1 MQKPA
6 AWKLHGVSRVA
17 SCRVSLRRS
26 RHEHRLRTRY
36 QACAIRVAR
45 RAPPGE
51 VQSGSSSSPETLRA
65 VGRGIAE
72 RRRARHHLGQEPSGR
87 RAQRQ
92 SPMGVAVGEPQP
104 ALSRRTADHRPRIG
118 KTRPPPFTPSRNPSA
133 SRRQAPG
140 FPVLLRF
147 VTRCTTY
154 IVTRHNACRCLP
166 RAYPRAP
173 PVAKNLTDAAVRK
186 YAATSKRRE
195 IADARTAGL
204 HLVIQPTGAKSWALR
219 FRRPGGRSAKLTL
232 GPVCF
237 AGQELKGEPV
247 IGMPLTLSAARLLA
261 ADIHRQRK
269 MGRDVIAEYAADK
282 HRRRVEQAEAG
293 ANTFAALAR
302 QFIAEHAQPKL
313 RRWRETASVLGL
325 HYPRDGREPVVIR
338 DGLIER
344 WGNKP
349 VNEIDAHLV
358 FSVVDESRRFAIP
371 GRTPATK
378 GLSDARGRLM
388 ARRLSKFFSWLVQ
401 HRKVATN
408 PCLGGYVPPRGPAR
422 DRTLTPEELRW
433 FWLACDQIGQ
443 PFGTLVNV
451 LALTGCRREHVRE

>member
-1 MQKPA
+1 M
-6 AWKLHGVSRVA
+6 
-17 SCRVSLRRS
+17 
-26 RHEHRLRTRY
+26 
-36 QACAIRVAR
+36 
-45 RAPPGE
+45 
-51 VQSGSSSSPETLRA
+51 
-65 VGRGIAE
+65 
-72 RRRARHHLGQEPSGR
+72 
-87 RAQRQ
+87 
-92 SPMGVAVGEPQP
+92 
-104 ALSRRTADHRPRIG
+104 
-118 KTRPPPFTPSRNPSA
+118 
-133 SRRQAPG
+133 
-140 FPVLLRF
+140 
-147 VTRCTTY
+147 
-154 IVTRHNACRCLP
+154 
-166 RAYPRAP
+166 
-173 PVAKNLTDAAVRK
+173 AKNLTDAAVRK

-204 HLVIQPTGAKSWALR
+204 HLVIQPMGAKSWALR

-325 HYPRDGREPVVIR
+325 HYPRDGREPIVIR

-344 WGNKP
+344 WRNKP

-371 GRTPATK
+371 GRPAATK

-443 PFGTLVNV
+443 PFSTLFKL
-451 LALTGCRREHVRE
+451 LALTGCRREEVRGMKWAELSDDGSWLIPSERSKNARAHLMPLPPLARDLLAGVPHIENEAGLVFSNGSSGVGSFSRVKARLDAAMFAIARAERGKSFSIPPFTLHDLRRTLVTGLAELGVRPDVIEMAVNHVSGLRGGIAGVYNKSELLPERRAALERWSVHVQGLVSGKPTKIISLPRKGV